1 MGPIMS
7 RATGYFP
14 AAATDIR
21 RTDKVTD
28 ASLDHNDVDAA
39 LRRCG
44 SDWNAAQ
51 AHGLL
56 CGLIA
61 ILGTDGGVRWLERV
75 LPAGTDSDNA
85 LVAECRKMLETM
97 FGATWQQLA
106 ERQSEFSLLLP
117 PDTEDAA
124 IRAGAMGHWCEGF
137 LHGLVS
143 ERSSPELRKRLA
155 DEPLSDVIR
164 DLLEISRAAVG
175 EDDDDESNEAAY
187 VELVEYIRVAV
198 QLAYEELADL
208 RTSRNPVAEAVS
220 DALH

>member
-1 MGPIMS
+1 MS
-7 RATGYFP
+7 WGRHYP
-14 AAATDIR
+14 AATTDIR
-21 RTDKVTD
+21 RTENVTD
-28 ASLDHNDVDAA
+28 ASIDHDDVDAA

-44 SDWNAAQ
+44 SDWDAAQ

-61 ILGTDGGVRWLERV
+61 ILGTDGAVRWLER
-75 LPAGTDSDNA
+75 LMPGAEPGNA
-85 LVAECRKMLETM
+85 LVAECRKILEAL
-97 FGATWQQLA
+97 FAATWQQLA

-117 PDTEDAA
+117 SDAEDAGV
-124 IRAGAMGHWCEGF
+124 RAGALGHWCEGF

-143 ERSSPELRKRLA
+143 ERSSPELRTRLA
-155 DEPLSDVIR
+155 EEPLSDVIR

-175 EDDDDESNEAAY
+175 EDDDEEANEAAY